1 MLFVIC
7 LCLSVYLMNLEY
19 KEYGKLVPG
28 SAVTNKTSTLK
39 VFLLIVQRVATV
51 GVISYLY
58 SFFDQFNN
66 IFLDLVDFILL
77 IVMLYFGIKAIFLL
91 TLFLFW
97 LLYKI
102 GKPFLDDDHKPYE

>member
-1 MLFVIC
+1 
-7 LCLSVYLMNLEY
+7 
-19 KEYGKLVPG
+19 
-28 SAVTNKTSTLK
+28 STLK

-77 IVMLYFGIKAIFLL
+77 IVMLYFGIKALFLL
-91 TLFLFW
+91 APFLF
-97 LLYKI
+97 KI

>member
-1 MLFVIC
+1 MRSDTI
-7 LCLSVYLMNLEY
+7 
-19 KEYGKLVPG
+19 
-28 SAVTNKTSTLK
+28 TLK

-77 IVMLYFGIKAIFLL
+77 IVMLYFGIKALFLL
-91 TLFLFW
+91 APFLF
-97 LLYKI
+97 KI

>member
-1 MLFVIC
+1 
-7 LCLSVYLMNLEY
+7 MNLEY
-19 KEYGKLVPG
+19 KEYGKLVPD

-58 SFFDQFNN
+58 PFFDQFNN

-77 IVMLYFGIKAIFLL
+77 IVMSYFGIKALFLL
-91 TLFLFW
+91 TLFLLR
-97 LLYKI
+97 LLSKI
-102 GKPFLDDDHKPYE
+102 GKTFLDDDHKPYE

>member
-1 MLFVIC
+1 
-7 LCLSVYLMNLEY
+7 
-19 KEYGKLVPG
+19 PG

-58 SFFDQFNN
+58 PFFDQFNN

-77 IVMLYFGIKAIFLL
+77 IVMSYFGIKALFLL
-91 TLFLFW
+91 TLFLLR
-97 LLYKI
+97 LLSKI
-102 GKPFLDDDHKPYE
+102 GKTFLDDDHKPYE